1 MTTPRLSPV
10 QQRKI
15 KAMAKLLPRL
25 EAHQGAPMR
34 KGTMWMKDYTGW
46 KHKEP

>member
-10 QQRKI
+10 QQRKV

-34 KGTMWMKDYTGW
+34 KGTMQMSDYTGR
-46 KHKEP
+46 KPK